1 VVAKLLRDDLAYL
14 RKSEGCFKTEL
25 NNLPKRFRAVPD
37 RRNTTERIFG
47 AGCRTAHSTSF

>member
-1 VVAKLLRDDLAYL
+1 VVAKLLRDDLAYF

-37 RRNTTERIFG
+37 RRNTAERIFG
-47 AGCRTAHSTSF
+47 AGCLTAHSTSF